1 MAPLDSAL
9 TLRKQQLQEALDLL
23 IEKHGAQSETV
34 AVIRKRLDEVHDELA
49 NVTITRDADHEAGS
63 ADVISMM
70 GGPKVKDAALMFVII
85 GGILIFAFGGISTMF
100 VIMMAVKW

>member
-9 TLRKQQLQEALDLL
+9 SLRKQQLQEALDLL

-34 AVIRKRLDEVHDELA
+34 AVIRERLDEVQDELA
-49 NVTITRDADHEAGS
+49 SVTLTRDANHAAGS
-63 ADVISMM
+63 ADVVSMM
-70 GGPKVKDAALMFVII
+70 GGPKVKDAALMFVIL
-85 GGILIFAFGGISTMF
+85 GGILIFAFGGVSTMF